1 MRVKK
6 EHTNNTQACKI
17 YTDKQW
23 NTISDWKNFFT
34 NRKKLPSNDKIFVLK
49 VSNREIRKETRC
61 GREEWKGNHRKMGRF
76 GKKGFGG
83 GLREVSKRMKDI
95 TNTSLHVIAV
105 PCPFTNV
112 NVQAGKKEF
121 RKHGI

>member
-1 MRVKK
+1 M
-6 EHTNNTQACKI
+6 EEFLYEQ
-17 YTDKQW
+17 
-23 NTISDWKNFFT
+23 
-34 NRKKLPSNDKIFVLK
+34 KKLPSNDKIFVLK

-61 GREEWKGNHRKMGRF
+61 GKEEWKGNHRKMGRF